1 MDISYLG
8 FNSFFMDYD
17 GLKMMLIES
26 ADLVL
31 IMISFYNRK
40 VRINRKTFALKN

>member
-1 MDISYLG
+1 
-8 FNSFFMDYD
+8 MDYD
-17 GLKMMLIES
+17 GLKMILILS

-40 VRINRKTFALKN
+40 VRMKRKTFALK